1 MAEAPVQS
9 SPSPLLR
16 RYGEPS
22 WASRSDP
29 IANPL
34 ASMDQSFEEWLVA
47 QRASRPKG
55 SLFDEV
61 QRYNHLAVLS
71 DNGNMIDVVVGDG
84 PPSTWH
90 LHETLICRA
99 SRFFRG
105 AMRQPFQEAAE
116 RKVHLKEAKNDVFA
130 LFVQWLYSCSFD
142 TSSMDL
148 LLRAYVLGDRLDAS
162 AFRTATFDRIF
173 ALGWSHTF
181 STEQLVWVTENT
193 MPNSALHKF
202 VLDTVALRIISGSTP
217 ILSQGDWE
225 TLSPASPDLFK
236 AVIRLVHHYA
246 RRDRPISIRIPGRE
260 DYRDHP

>member
-9 SPSPLLR
+9 SSSPLLR
-16 RYGEPS
+16 RYGEPA
-22 WASRSDP
+22 WTSRSDP

-61 QRYNHLAVLS
+61 RRHNPLAVLS
-71 DNGNMIDVVVGDG
+71 DNGNMIDVVVGEG

-90 LHETLICRA
+90 LHEALICRA
-99 SRFFRG
+99 SRFFRVS
-105 AMRQPFQEAAE
+105 MRQPFREAAE
-116 RKVHLKEAKNDVFA
+116 RKVHLKETNNTVFA
-130 LFVQWLYSCSFD
+130 VFVQWLYSCSFD

-148 LLRAYVLGDRLDAS
+148 LLRAYALGDLLNAP
-162 AFRTATFDRIF
+162 AFRTAAFDRIF
-173 ALGWSHTF
+173 ALGRSHTF
-181 STEQLVWVTENT
+181 STEQLLWVTENT

-202 VLDTVALRIISGSTP
+202 VLNTVALRIISGQAP
-217 ILSQGDWE
+217 ILSQGDWD

-236 AVIRLVHHYA
+236 AIIRLVHHYA
-246 RRDRPISIRIPGRE
+246 QRNRAIAIRIPGRE
-260 DYRDHP
+260 DYRDPP